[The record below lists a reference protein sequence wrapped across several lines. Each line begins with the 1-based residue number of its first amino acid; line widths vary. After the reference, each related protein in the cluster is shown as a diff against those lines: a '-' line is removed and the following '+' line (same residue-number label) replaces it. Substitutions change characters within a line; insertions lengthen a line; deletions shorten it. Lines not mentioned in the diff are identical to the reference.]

1 MRFVAA
7 VLMPNGS
14 ALFFGSGE
22 GGIRTRGK
30 VLRPSTG
37 LANRRYRPLSHLS
50 GVAVH
55 VSSL

>member
-1 MRFVAA
+1 MRVAA
-7 VLMPNGS
+7 PMWVPKGS
-14 ALFFGSGE
+14 ALLFGSGE